1 MKISGKHVEAARVLL
16 GLTQR
21 ELAAIVGVEM
31 KTISLFESN
40 VTEPHRSN
48 LLKIQTEL
56 ERRGIEFSNGN
67 GLGVRLNYDKAAEF
81 ARQADQAQ
89 KEHEH

>member
-1 MKISGKHVEAARVLL
+1 MLL
-16 GLTQR
+16 GLTQK

-40 VTEPHRSN
+40 VTEPHRAN

-67 GLGVRLNYDKAAEF
+67 GLGVRLNYDKASEF
-81 ARQADQAQ
+81 TRQAGQTQ
-89 KEHEH
+89 KEEGR